1 MNQPP
6 AVAGSLPS
14 TPTLPPPW
22 PPDLADDDRLAED
35 NRAAT
40 AAAAVSAVSLDGGA
54 ATPDA
59 TGAGVEPG
67 AVDRSASPGRL
78 VNLALILMV
87 GTALSRILGLVR
99 EGVTSSRFGTDGD
112 VDAFVLADNVQSTIF
127 ELTSNG
133 VLQAAMIP
141 ALAGLMVAAH
151 GGIAEVR
158 RAMGALMTL
167 ILVATL
173 MLTVAGIVWAP
184 AVVAVL
190 TGLFSVGE
198 PPNQVTIDLATD
210 LVRWILPAVP
220 LLGLGSVLMA
230 GLHAAGRPAAPSL
243 GSATRNGVFIV
254 TALTLSASIGIH
266 SLALGT
272 VLGALAIVVIQLPAL
287 RRVGLLVA
295 PNLHLRHPAVGT
307 VVRLSIPVTGS
318 LIITTGVLVV
328 DRNLAS
334 GVSEGTV
341 AAMRYATTLVQT
353 VLGLVAAAVAL
364 AALPSLSRH
373 HEDDDPL
380 AFARTLR
387 RALVFVTLLI
397 VPVTLMLAVL
407 SEPVVRLI
415 FQRGETTGAEA
426 GEIRR
431 ALLGYLPGTL
441 AAGYAQVLLFAFYAR
456 KNTHTPLLIT
466 IAGAVGYVI
475 AAFALVEPLGMVG
488 LVLANSV
495 QWVVTLLG
503 ALVLGHREFR
513 GWRVL
518 PWPIIAVSTVG
529 GLLSSALAF
538 TANETLG
545 GGAVDAGIVTRL
557 LTLAAA
563 AIALA
568 IIYPAALAFGVRFFG
583 IEIEVPDRL
592 RAMLHRR

>member
-1 MNQPP
+1 MRQPP
-6 AVAGSLPS
+6 AVAGGLPS
-14 TPTLPPPW
+14 TPTLPPSS
-22 PPDLADDDRLAED
+22 PPDPADDDRLAED
-35 NRAAT
+35 NRAGAVAT
-40 AAAAVSAVSLDGGA
+40 AVSLGGGA
-54 ATPDA
+54 STPD
-59 TGAGVEPG
+59 TDRIVVEPD
-67 AVDRSASPGRL
+67 AVDRSTPTGRL

-99 EGVTSSRFGTDGD
+99 ESVTSSQFGTDGD

-141 ALAGLMVAAH
+141 ALAGLMVAAQ
-151 GGIAEVR
+151 GGVAEVR

-173 MLTVAGIVWAP
+173 VLTVAGIAWAP

-190 TGLFSVGE
+190 TGLFDVGD
-198 PPNQVTIDLATD
+198 PPDQATIDLTIE

-254 TALTLSASIGIH
+254 TALALSASIGIH

-287 RRVGLLVA
+287 RRVGLLVG

-318 LIITTGVLVV
+318 LIITTGVLVI

-373 HEDDDPL
+373 HEDDDSL

-397 VPVTLMLAVL
+397 VPVTLMLTVL

-426 GEIRR
+426 GQIRQ

-441 AAGYAQVLLFAFYAR
+441 AAGYAQVLVFAFYAR

-466 IAGAVGYVI
+466 GAGAVGYVVS
-475 AAFALVEPLGMVG
+475 AFALVGPLGMVG

-495 QWVVTLLG
+495 QWAVMLLG
-503 ALVLGHREFR
+503 ALLLGHREFR

-518 PWPIIAVSTVG
+518 PWPIIAASTAG
-529 GLLSSALAF
+529 GLLSSAVAF
-538 TANETLG
+538 AASDALG
-545 GGAVDAGIVTRL
+545 GAADDASVIARL
-557 LTLAAA
+557 LTLATA

-568 IIYPAALAFGVRFFG
+568 VIYPAVLALGMKFFGVE
-583 IEIEVPDRL
+583 IEIPDRL
-592 RAMLHRR
+592 GGLLRRL